1 MVQRLTTEDIEALQL
16 RDAFSTKQQTE
27 GAIAGAGVDLGG
39 AGIDFLSK
47 IFSADLARMLGDR
60 TLRRAKELDKA
71 AGAGAAERLDAARGQ
86 KTALARDAV
95 KAAATTAALDPTG
108 ASAVEFARQAPAI
121 VGRAAAVSKEQ
132 TAEQELELKQAAFAE
147 QIRRLGEDQKLAAK
161 QAKQQAR
168 LGLVKDIFEGAGE
181 LAQAIAPPTLEG
193 KLSAQEKRQGLK
205 QKRATKK
212 ALKKF
217 KAGDVEGAKKFR
229 ERATKAG
236 DARADIKKDL
246 DALTIAEF
254 KKTQAKAG
262 AAPGSTQNIQDIFAA
277 LNTPSGLTS
286 EQVRALGDSIG
297 NTVAGSQPPKSQ

>member
-27 GAIAGAGVDLGG
+27 GAIAGAGLDFGG

-47 IFSADLARMLGDR
+47 IFSANLADMLGKR
-60 TLRRAKELDKA
+60 TLQRAEELDEA
-71 AGAGAAERLDAARGQ
+71 AGAGARDRLDDARLR

-95 KAAATTAALDPTG
+95 KAAATAAAQDPTG
-108 ASAVEFARQAPAI
+108 AGAIEFARQAPSI
-121 VGRAAAVSKEQ
+121 VGRAADVSKEQ

-147 QIRRLGEDQKLAAK
+147 QIRRLGEDQRLAAK
-161 QAKQQAR
+161 QGKQQAR
-168 LGLVKDIFEGAGE
+168 LGLVKDVFEGAGK

-205 QKRATKK
+205 QERATKK

-217 KAGDVEGAKKFR
+217 KAGDVEAAKKFT
-229 ERATKAG
+229 ERAKTAG

-277 LNTPSGLTS
+277 LNTPNGLTP

-297 NTVAGSQPPKSQ
+297 TTVAGSQPPKSQ